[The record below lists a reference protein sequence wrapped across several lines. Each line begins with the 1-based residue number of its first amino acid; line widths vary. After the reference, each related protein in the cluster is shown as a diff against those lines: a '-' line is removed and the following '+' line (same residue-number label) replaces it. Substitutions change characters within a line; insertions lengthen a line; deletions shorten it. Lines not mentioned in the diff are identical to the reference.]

1 MTQGSWTLTYLELSD
16 GTSPYETF
24 LKRLNP
30 YQRVVVTTA
39 LESILAVEGIAVCRT
54 EWGKSLGGG
63 LYEFRI
69 RRSLRAIADYAGL
82 PVPPVQD
89 AARPVLIRVFFT
101 VHAGRVIV
109 LLGGFDKQRRSSAS
123 WQDKQIRRAR
133 ALLKESRMEP
143 RSRPPGKPPRE
154 DDMF

>member
-39 LESILAVEGIAVCRT
+39 LEAILAVEGIAVCRT
-54 EWGKSLGGG
+54 EWGKALGGG

-69 RRSLRAIADYAGL
+69 RRTLRTIADSVGM
-82 PVPPVQD
+82 PVPPGMQAD
-89 AARPVLIRVFFT
+89 RPVLLRVFFT
-101 VHAGRVIV
+101 VRAGRVIV
-109 LLGGFDKQRRSSAS
+109 LLGGYDKQRRSNST

-133 ALLKESRMEP
+133 VLLKELGRGS
-143 RSRPPGKPPRE
+143 KP
-154 DDMF
+154 

>member
-1 MTQGSWTLTYLELSD
+1 MTQDRWTVTYLELAD
-16 GTSPYETF
+16 GSSPYARF
-24 LKRLNP
+24 LRRLNP
-30 YQRVVVTTA
+30 YQRVVVGTA
-39 LESILAVEGIAVCRT
+39 VESILAAEGTAVCQT

-69 RRSLRAIADYAGL
+69 RRSLRTIADYAGL
-82 PVPPVQD
+82 PLPPVQD

-101 VHAGRVIV
+101 VRAGRVIV

-133 ALLKESRMEP
+133 ALLEELRKEP
-143 RSRPPGKPPRE
+143 RS
-154 DDMF
+154 

>member
-1 MTQGSWTLTYLELSD
+1 VDRGSWTLAYLELPD
-16 GTSPYETF
+16 GTSPYDAF
-24 LKRLNP
+24 LRRLNP

-39 LESILAVEGIAVCRT
+39 LETILAAEGTAVCQT

-69 RRSLRAIADYAGL
+69 RRSLGTIADSAGL
-82 PVPPVQD
+82 PVPPGLD
-89 AARPVLIRVFFT
+89 ADRPVLIRVFFT
-101 VHAGRVIV
+101 VRAGRVIV

-133 ALLKESRMEP
+133 ALLKESRKGP
-143 RSRPPGKPPRE
+143 KT
-154 DDMF
+154 

>member
-1 MTQGSWTLTYLELSD
+1 VTQGRWTLTYLELSD
-16 GTSPYETF
+16 GSSPYATF

-39 LESILAVEGIAVCRT
+39 VETILATEGTAVCRT

-69 RRSLRAIADYAGL
+69 RRSLRTIAGQTGASL
-82 PVPPVQD
+82 PPEISAD
-89 AARPVLIRVFFT
+89 RPVLLRVFFT
-101 VHAGRVIV
+101 VRAGRVIV
-109 LLGGFDKQRRSSAS
+109 LLGGFDKQRRTSAS

-133 ALLKESRMEP
+133 ALLKQLRMET
-143 RSRPPGKPPRE
+143 
-154 DDMF
+154 

>member
-39 LESILAVEGIAVCRT
+39 LEAILAVEGIAVCRT

-63 LYEFRI
+63 CTNFGFAEAFEQ
-69 RRSLRAIADYAGL
+69 L
-82 PVPPVQD
+82 PVTP
-89 AARPVLIRVFFT
+89 ACLCRPCRMPLALF
-101 VHAGRVIV
+101 
-109 LLGGFDKQRRSSAS
+109 SSACS
-123 WQDKQIRRAR
+123 SPCVLA
-133 ALLKESRMEP
+133 E
-143 RSRPPGKPPRE
+143 
-154 DDMF
+154 

>member
-1 MTQGSWTLTYLELSD
+1 MTQVSWTLTYLELAD
-16 GTSPYETF
+16 GSSPYATF

-39 LESILAVEGIAVCRT
+39 LEAILAVEGIAVCRT

-63 LYEFRI
+63 LYEFRV
-69 RRSLRAIADYAGL
+69 RRSLRTIADYAGL
-82 PVPPVQD
+82 PLPPVQD
-89 AARPVLIRVFFT
+89 ATRPVLIRVFFT
-101 VHAGRVIV
+101 VRTGRVIV

-133 ALLKESRMEP
+133 TLLKESWREP
-143 RSRPPGKPPRE
+143 QS
-154 DDMF
+154 